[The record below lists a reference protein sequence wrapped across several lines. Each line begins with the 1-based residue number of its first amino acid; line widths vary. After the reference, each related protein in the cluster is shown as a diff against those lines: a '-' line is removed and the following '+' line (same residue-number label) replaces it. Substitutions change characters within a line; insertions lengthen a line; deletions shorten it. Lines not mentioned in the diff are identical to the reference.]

1 MSRRLLGRYPRAMA
15 APDPAPVATISWRQ
29 ALAWR
34 MERQFL
40 QAPSDGSVTDVV
52 RRMAAVQAQVAS
64 SAELAIRMR
73 RSTSRP
79 GDVARALRRGS
90 ILKTWAMRGTLHLI
104 TPEEGAAFLSLM
116 ASGRPWERPSWV
128 SYFGLTPANLE
139 RMREFVSEALEGRT
153 LTREELIAAIAAKRS
168 LRHLADGLRSG
179 WGTLLKPLAW
189 GGDLCFGPNQ
199 GTDASPRWRGIPD
212 HEEAAPI
219 AIAAYLRAYGPTTG
233 QRFGRWLAS
242 GWFGKRHL
250 QAWFERLADRVVPLE
265 IEGERAFVLEEDL
278 DSLLATKPT
287 RTVRLLGGF
296 DQWVL
301 GPGTD
306 DARVLPTAHRRLVS
320 TQSGWIA
327 PCVVNGGVVA
337 GTWSLDGST
346 VRVAWFADAGR
357 VPRRALASEVDRL
370 GAILEHEVALEVRS
384 A

>member
-1 MSRRLLGRYPRAMA
+1 VRS
-15 APDPAPVATISWRQ
+15 PVAKISWRQ

-34 MERQFL
+34 MDRQFL
-40 QAPSDGSVTDVV
+40 EAPSDGSTTDVV

-64 SAELAIRMR
+64 SAELAIRLR

-79 GDVARALRRGS
+79 GDVERALGRGS

-139 RMREFVSEALEGRT
+139 RMREVVSEALEGRA
-153 LTREELIAAIAAKRS
+153 LTREELIAAIAATRS
-168 LRHLADGLRSG
+168 LRHLAEGLRSG

-189 GGDLCFGPNQ
+189 RGDLCFGPNRGARVTFQ
-199 GTDASPRWRGIPD
+199 RPADASPRWRGIPG

-242 GWFGKRHL
+242 GWFGKRQLHE
-250 QAWFERLADRVVPLE
+250 WFERLADRVVPLDV
-265 IEGERAFVLEEDL
+265 EGEQAFILSEDVE
-278 DSLLATKPT
+278 SLLATKPT
-287 RTVRLLGGF
+287 RTVRLVGGF

-320 TQSGWIA
+320 KQSGWIA
-327 PCVVNGGVVA
+327 PSVVNGGIVS
-337 GTWSLDGST
+337 GTWALDGSR
-346 VRVAWFADAGR
+346 VEVAWFADASR
-357 VPRRALASEVDRL
+357 IPRRALAEEVDRIGGLL
-370 GAILEHEVALEVRS
+370 GRDLALEVVR